1 MSWWK
6 LAISVTQLN
15 LSVTSQCP
23 PDKHQLHKYQQGLPA
38 HHLRHLCPLRPQW
51 TPPPNLSRSLGHT
64 VLLVVPQKCCAPLPS
79 GVCAC
84 STFCVAPLFSST
96 SVLPAPA
103 HPLGLCLVVSSSRMP
118 SSCSHRALYCPNTV
132 VITLSVPLSPLPYPR
147 LILLADPGSTLWGR
161 ELCLLV
167 HYFTTSPKHNAYQCV
182 LNERMDPG
190 KGNVSWV
197 CVVVGW
203 GWRVCSAWVFCTC
216 VPLSYVCGS
225 TWRLWRWR
233 RSSLSSGGV

>member
-1 MSWWK
+1 MD
-6 LAISVTQLN
+6 T
-15 LSVTSQCP
+15 TSQP
-23 PDKHQLHKYQQGLPA
+23 EQVP
-38 HHLRHLCPLRPQW
+38 
-51 TPPPNLSRSLGHT
+51 GHT

-118 SSCSHRALYCPNTV
+118 PSCSHRALYCPNTV

-147 LILLADPGSTLWGR
+147 
-161 ELCLLV
+161 LV

-197 CVVVGW
+197 CVVVG
-203 GWRVCSAWVFCTC
+203 
-216 VPLSYVCGS
+216 
-225 TWRLWRWR
+225 
-233 RSSLSSGGV
+233 